1 MKRHLRI
8 LGSALMVVLAM
19 SAFAATTASAVEFH
33 SETPPTT
40 LIGIPTSTHVFTI
53 ENGLTTT
60 CPAVRSHSLMPTRTT
75 TEVTATAEYKG
86 ETTSGGTV
94 HPCRAFL
101 GLAATINM
109 NGCAYVFHATAGS
122 GHNYTG
128 NADIECPAGKTITIT
143 AGTCEVTVGD
153 ETTLGKTINQNLGAV
168 NFVNNTAADD
178 IWVNPDITNSIT
190 YDKVKDGFGCPLNGT
205 GEKSD
210 GSYTG
215 TTTVFGE
222 NPENG
227 APHDIWVE

>member
-1 MKRHLRI
+1 MKRQFRI
-8 LGSALMVVLAM
+8 LGMALMAVLAM

-33 SETPPTT
+33 AETAPTT
-40 LIGIPTSTHVFTI
+40 ITGNQQTAHVFTI

-60 CPAVRSHSLMPTRTT
+60 CPVAEFHGSVSTKTA
-75 TEVTATAEYKG
+75 TEITATAVYKG

-122 GHNYTG
+122 GDNYTG
-128 NADIECPAGKTITIT
+128 TADVECPAGKVITIT

-153 ETTLGKTINQNLGAV
+153 ETTGGKVINQNLGTV
-168 NFVNNTAADD
+168 NFVNNTAAGDVS
-178 IWVNPDITNSIT
+178 VNPDITSSIT
-190 YDKVKDGFGCPLNGT
+190 YDKVKDGFGCPLSGT

-215 TTTVFGE
+215 TTTVVGE